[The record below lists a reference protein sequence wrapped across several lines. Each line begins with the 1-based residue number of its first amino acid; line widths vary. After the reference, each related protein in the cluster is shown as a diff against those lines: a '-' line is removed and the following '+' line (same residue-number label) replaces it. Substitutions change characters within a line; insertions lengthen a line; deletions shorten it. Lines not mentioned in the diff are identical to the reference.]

1 MSIQPNR
8 VIQRII
14 EQVDQS
20 DWPALEGE
28 VVCSVAN
35 GNFLRFYRSPHHERY
50 ATPLHFWVH
59 ALREELRATEHRED
73 LVGIACHALG
83 HKQSLE
89 DWLSELS
96 ALGVDEGWNAID
108 ALGLSAWVDAGP
120 SVEIYRMLDSDCRRS
135 SVVADASSMMSHFW
149 GHGSRASWRR
159 RASCRA

>member
-20 DWPALEGE
+20 DWPALEGR
-28 VVCSVAN
+28 VVCSAPS
-35 GNFLRFYRSPHHERY
+35 GEFLRLYRSPRHERY

-59 ALREELRATEHRED
+59 TLREELRATEHRED
-73 LVGIACHALG
+73 LAAVACHALG
-83 HKQSLE
+83 RKQSLA
-89 DWLSELS
+89 DWLSEL
-96 ALGVDEGWNAID
+96 AGLRVAGGRNAVE
-108 ALGLSAWVDAGP
+108 ALGLAAWADAGP

-149 GHGSRASWRR
+149 GHGSRSSWRR
-159 RASCRA
+159 SASCHA